1 MLILGNMGLYHMGR
15 QVLSTRFR
23 SPKAMNIFRYY
34 SKKGS
39 MIDFSEGTDV
49 KLISSGQ
56 QGTIIKASKGWY
68 TVLLI
73 DQDSGE
79 SNVSIYSIFFLF

>member
-1 MLILGNMGLYHMGR
+1 
-15 QVLSTRFR
+15 
-23 SPKAMNIFRYY
+23 
-34 SKKGS
+34 

-79 SNVSIYSIFFLF
+79 SNVSIYSFFFASLKFY